1 MLIRYCYCRQ
11 TFLPHQGIEILFNDE
26 VVEPHGDL
34 TFAEGSAASLQA
46 PLILKYRRRKS
57 KSGS

>member
-1 MLIRYCYCRQ
+1 
-11 TFLPHQGIEILFNDE
+11 LFNDE